1 MSKSSMI
8 RARVEPE
15 LKAEVDKIFQELGLT
30 ATEAITLFYHQV
42 KARKGIPF
50 ELTVPNEITME
61 TARKTDAGQELSEYA
76 NLDEF
81 RKKMAS
87 DAEAGHHKSV

>member
-1 MSKSSMI
+1 MSKSAMI

-30 ATEAITLFYHQV
+30 TTEAITLFYHQV

-50 ELTVPNEITME
+50 ELTVPNEVTME
-61 TARKTDAGQELSEYA
+61 TARKTDAGEELNEYPSV
-76 NLDEF
+76 DDF
-81 RKKMAS
+81 RKKI
-87 DAEAGHHKSV
+87 GI

>member
-1 MSKSSMI
+1 MKKSAMI

-15 LKAEVDKIFQELGLT
+15 LKSEVDEIFRELGLT
-30 ATEAITLFYHQV
+30 TTEAITLFYHQV

-50 ELTVPNEITME
+50 EIRIPNEATLETM
-61 TARKTDAGQELSEYA
+61 RKTDAGEELNEYA

-81 RKKMAS
+81 RKKN
-87 DAEAGHHKSV
+87 E